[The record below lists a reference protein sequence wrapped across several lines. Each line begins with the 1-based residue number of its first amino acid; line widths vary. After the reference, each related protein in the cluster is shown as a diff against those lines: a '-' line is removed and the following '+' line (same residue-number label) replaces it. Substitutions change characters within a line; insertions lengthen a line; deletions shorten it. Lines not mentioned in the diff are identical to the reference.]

1 MDVRFAHPF
10 TCVVFGPTGSGKT
23 ELVAKLIKNISE
35 MMVPA
40 PKKIV
45 WCYGEWQK
53 RFEKIR
59 DVEFI
64 EGLPPKDTFDG
75 REKGLVIIDDLMN
88 ETNRSVTDLFTKG
101 SHHRNISV
109 IYIVQHLFNKGK
121 EHRTISLNSHYI
133 VVFKNPRDSSQ
144 IIHLT
149 KQAYPSRLKIAQ

>member
-1 MDVRFAHPF
+1 MDVRFAHLF
-10 TCVVFGPTGSGKT
+10 ARVVSGPTGSGQS
-23 ELVAKLIKNISE
+23 EFIAKLIENISE
-35 MMVPA
+35 MMTPV

-64 EGLPPKDTFDG
+64 EGLARKDTFDE
-75 REKGLVIIDDLMN
+75 REKGLVITDYLIN
-88 ETNRSVTDLFTKG
+88 ETSRCMTDLFTKG

-109 IYIVQHLFNKGK
+109 IYIAQNLFNKGK

-133 VVFKNPRDSSQ
+133 VC
-144 IIHLT
+144 L
-149 KQAYPSRLKIAQ
+149 